1 MRTEDITPQ
10 WLMNVMNDC
19 GFDTQVM
26 IKNVMTDR
34 IYSAV
39 YEFRVS
45 ENYSLKY
52 QKCLITKK

>member
-1 MRTEDITPQ
+1 MRTEEITPQ

-34 IYSAV
+34 IYPSL
-39 YEFRVS
+39 YELGS
-45 ENYSLKY
+45 
-52 QKCLITKK
+52 QKVIP

>member
-10 WLMNVMNDC
+10 WLMNVMNDF

-34 IYSAV
+34 IYSSL
-39 YEFRVS
+39 YEL
-45 ENYSLKY
+45 ESLKV
-52 QKCLITKK
+52 IP